1 MNSDFNNCVGLI
13 TIFTALA
20 TTVWPIN
27 HGMGFPDSL
36 GWVPHNAVPET
47 PNCPESLYHTS
58 ACVLSPG
65 GAAHRAGGVELGE
78 QKSFSS
84 HLVQVGGC
92 GGWVA
97 IAG

>member
-1 MNSDFNNCVGLI
+1 MAWGFQ
-13 TIFTALA
+13 
-20 TTVWPIN
+20 TVWD
-27 HGMGFPDSL
+27 GF
-36 GWVPHNAVPET
+36 HTMQYPET

-65 GAAHRAGGVELGE
+65 GATHRAGGVELGE

-97 IAG
+97 IAGQISIPKL